1 MHDAQFSTVV
11 GGLVFPEGLRW
22 RRDRLWFTDVEDRR
36 VYCCDANGIVLVAF
50 ETAHHPVGLGWDA
63 AGTLVI
69 STLERRLLHY
79 DGRAVDDGIDLGALV
94 AHNGNDLVVDAMG
107 RAYYG
112 SVGAA
117 MDRPTELAGAGS
129 IVFVDETGDARIA
142 ASGLSFPNG
151 MVMTPDGTTLIVAE
165 SIGRCLTRFAVAD
178 DGSLSDRAVFAALDT
193 IPDGICLDAEGAV
206 WVACPTSTEV
216 LRVRE
221 GGEVVERFDTGR
233 TVLDVELGGDDGCT
247 LFVGTA
253 PDISH
258 TRAGEGPHTGKIE
271 QTRVA
276 VQAAGR

>member
-1 MHDAQFSTVV
+1 MLDAQFSTVV

-22 RRDRLWFTDVEDRR
+22 RRDRLWFTDVEARR
-36 VYCCDANGIVLVAF
+36 VYCCDTNGIVLVAF
-50 ETAHHPVGLGWDA
+50 ETVQHPVGLGWDS

-79 DGRAVDDGIDLGALV
+79 DGRAPDDGIDLGDYV
-94 AHNGNDLVVDAMG
+94 PHNGNDLVVDGNG

-117 MDRPTELAGAGS
+117 MDHPTEFTGAGS
-129 IVFVDETGDARIA
+129 IVLVDASGAARTVA
-142 ASGLSFPNG
+142 EGLSFPNG
-151 MVMTPDGTTLIVAE
+151 MVLTPDGSTLIVAE
-165 SIGRCLTRFAVAD
+165 SVGRCLTKFRVAA

-216 LRVRE
+216 QRVRE
-221 GGEVVERFDTGR
+221 GGEVLERAATAR
-233 TVLDVELGGDDGCT
+233 TVLDVELGGDDGHT
-247 LFVGTA
+247 LYVATA

-271 QTRVA
+271 QLRVPVPA
-276 VQAAGR
+276 R

>member
-1 MHDAQFSTVV
+1 MHDAGFSTVV

-36 VYCCDANGIVLVAF
+36 VYCCDGNGIILVAF
-50 ETAHHPVGLGWDA
+50 ETAQHPVGLGWDT
-63 AGTLVI
+63 AGVLVI

-79 DGRAVDDGIDLGALV
+79 AGRAVDEGLDLATLV
-94 AHNGNDLVVDAMG
+94 PHNGNDLVVDAKG

-117 MDRPTELAGAGS
+117 MDRPGELAGAGS
-129 IVFVDETGDARIA
+129 VVLVDDAGQARA
-142 ASGLSFPNG
+142 VAGGLSFPNG
-151 MVMTPDGTTLIVAE
+151 MVLTPDGTSLIVAE
-165 SIGRCLTRFAVAD
+165 SIGRCLTRFTVAA
-178 DGSLSDRAVFAALDT
+178 DGSLSERVVFAALDT

-206 WVACPTSTEV
+206 WVACPTTTEV

-221 GGEVVERFDTGR
+221 GGEVVERYDTGR

-271 QTRVA
+271 RTRVT
-276 VQAAGR
+276 VPAAR